1 MQKQVQNV
9 GKHATTV
16 SAEKIDMNRDV
27 LYLSSIGACYVQLVP
42 SAGKH
47 PAGAKRGKTCKQCQ
61 AWENIKPV
69 RSAET
74 SANQVTIGLSI
85 APHWSNKTAC
95 SMWFIFRPC
104 STGITLT
111 LTLVSSISEQA
122 QQSISSLADL

>member
-9 GKHATTV
+9 GKHATAV

-61 AWENIKPV
+61 A
-69 RSAET
+69 
-74 SANQVTIGLSI
+74 
-85 APHWSNKTAC
+85 
-95 SMWFIFRPC
+95 
-104 STGITLT
+104 
-111 LTLVSSISEQA
+111 
-122 QQSISSLADL
+122 